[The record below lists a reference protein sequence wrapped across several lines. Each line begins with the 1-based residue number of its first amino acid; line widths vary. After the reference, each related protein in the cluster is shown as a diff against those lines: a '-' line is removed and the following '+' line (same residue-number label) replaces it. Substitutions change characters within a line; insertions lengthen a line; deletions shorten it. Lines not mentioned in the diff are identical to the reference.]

1 MSIKKDFFAPLALG
15 LGATRRAAVLLLVM
29 MLTMAQTAWAD
40 GISYLD
46 ATGTQQSC
54 TTYTTV
60 ESSSTFWNSGW
71 FVVNSNTTISDRITV
86 SGTVNLILTNN
97 ATLTASK
104 GITVGS
110 DATLNIYAQTDDEA
124 TMGALV
130 ASGVN
135 DNQQYN
141 AGIGGVDNTAA
152 GTITINGGKINAT
165 GKVGAG
171 IGSGGQS
178 GATVGTITING
189 GIVTAQDGDGWGAGI
204 GGGGI
209 LGKAST
215 INLNGGIINAAG
227 IGSGYMGG
235 DCSIT
240 VNISDGIRKIVATPV
255 QGGAC
260 IGKGEYASGSVTVN
274 FISGGNIVTGDDKD
288 AVFYDTDEGSERQI
302 RTKALNHTVTMSDN
316 LKAHITV
323 STELAITG
331 ETVTLTLGTAVD
343 ASTLKVNDGTSDL
356 TLTDAGNRNYT
367 FTMPA
372 GNVTVTATLL
382 QTYPV
387 NLPANME
394 VVGATNAADAN
405 GKYITGT
412 TVNFKASFPC
422 AASNVSDGTNT
433 LEPDANGIYSVTIG
447 TSDVTISATI
457 ERSATIDL
465 TDAPGDF
472 AAINNDVLTGSTSH
486 TVTIANGASIT
497 LNDATITGGIVCA
510 GTAEITLV
518 GTNSVTG
525 ASYKAGIQVG
535 GSGTTLTIKGNGSL
549 TANGG
554 DQSAGIGL
562 SRAWKPA
569 NDVIGGDIIIEGGNI
584 TANGSV
590 NDQWGAGIG
599 TGVIKG
605 GTGKA
610 MLGTI
615 TIKGGSVKATG
626 GSEADGIGT
635 GYTYYGCTNT
645 IGTVTIYDGIDK
657 VDASS
662 IRDFGSV
669 VYKHD
674 ETDVTAN
681 KIDYFTIIENGN
693 RRVIAPKDD
702 TDYTITIANGIEH
715 GTLTGAAT
723 AKYMEKVTITATP
736 ALGYRFSRLVVKDA
750 QNNDVASTDNSFFMP
765 KSNVTVSAV
774 FEQGVHGTTEFA
786 WGYYEDDF
794 VKEATIYDGVTTVNI
809 QKTGQ
814 DVYTGTS
821 YRIRKYEGDTYYNF
835 RLDNNENEQAIP
847 FTGTG
852 EFVYNYNPTAFY
864 VTDNNELGF
873 YDITMTDVGNGKW
886 NVSILKTAGQMD
898 VVPDQTY
905 TGSAITPE
913 PTVIAGSL
921 NLTKGTDYV
930 YSYTNNTN
938 VGTAKVRAIFQ
949 GTYAWLGSVEKEFTI
964 VPKSVTNN
972 DISITIPS
980 QEWTGSELTPV
991 ITVTDGETELTL
1003 NTDYTVTP
1011 PSGPV
1016 QNAGNYTYTIT
1027 GMGNYAGSR
1036 EATFTISLT
1045 LDPADISVNA
1055 EGTEYT
1061 IHTAG
1066 GWNAFCDLLAANT
1079 KGYFSGK
1086 TVKLDADIAVSRMA
1100 GGHEFT
1106 GTFDG
1111 GGHTLTLAYGTADAP
1126 VDAQFIAPF
1135 VETAADNSNQPV
1147 FRNLTIDGTIYA
1159 SNPQAAEHYHVGGLI
1174 GHLFGD
1180 VTIEHCNSLVHI
1192 TAPGGAGGFVGLCEH
1207 TAMFTDCLSSAVIT
1221 SPGGNNSGF
1230 VGWSRASGHAIS
1242 FDGCTF
1248 NGKLLQ
1254 QDGNGSHNGGFIGW
1268 TGSNKTVTF
1277 TNCLCAPATLASGE
1291 TMASG
1296 NSATFAR
1303 GWNATTTATNSYYTQ
1318 TFGDAQGTKPIVT
1331 ASKPSNIGDVGTAY
1345 NVSGIT
1351 AYGNGLLYGSDYY
1364 CVNSQFGEIAL
1375 AYSGSSLTATID
1387 GTSVATVSIPED
1399 VTVSSVT
1406 YNRAFTMGRPSTVM
1420 LPFSKDV
1427 NEISGGTFYT
1437 FGGVEKKNNKWEATM
1452 NEVMGS
1458 LTANT
1463 PYLFVPTGT
1472 SLTFTGG
1479 ATLNT
1484 TGGGNCL
1491 ASDTGG
1497 WEFHGT
1503 YTNKVWDEV
1512 VTHDYGFAALSG
1524 TSADDKSVEAGQFV
1538 RLTTGASAKPMRC
1551 YLSYVGVPAQ
1561 ARAMTRG
1568 AAATNEELP
1577 QSIIVRLVG
1586 SNGETTAIGT
1596 IDTKTG
1602 EMTFFDEQSG
1612 RSATTGDACQS
1623 KKAERDSEAWYTLD
1637 GVRLSGK
1644 PTKKGLYINNGKKIV
1659 IK

>member
-1 MSIKKDFFAPLALG
+1 MSIKKDFFAPLASG
-15 LGATRRAAVLLLVM
+15 LGATRRAAMLLLVM
-29 MLTMAQTAWAD
+29 MLTTATAWAD

-60 ESSSTFWNSGW
+60 ESSSTSWNSGW

-130 ASGVN
+130 ASGAN

-189 GIVTAQDGDGWGAGI
+189 GIVTAQDGSGYGAGI

-227 IGSGYMGG
+227 IGSGYLGG

-260 IGKGEYASGSVTVN
+260 IGKGKSASGSVTVN

-302 RTKALNHTVTMSDN
+302 RTKALNHTVSMSDD

-372 GNVTVTATLL
+372 GNVTVTASTAT
-382 QTYPV
+382 TYSV

-394 VVGATNAADAN
+394 IVSATNTADGS
-405 GKYITGT
+405 GKYISGT
-412 TVNFKASFPC
+412 VVTFKASFSYT
-422 AASNVSDGTNT
+422 ASNVYDGANT
-433 LEPDANGIYSVTIG
+433 LTADDSGNYSVTVG
-447 TSDVTISATI
+447 TADITVTATI
-457 ERSATIDL
+457 EHSSNIDL
-465 TDAPGDF
+465 SQAPSDF
-472 AAINNDVLTGSTSH
+472 TVVDGNVLTGSTSH

-562 SRAWKPA
+562 SRAWNPA

-590 NDQWGAGIG
+590 NDKWGAGIG

-605 GTGKA
+605 GTA

-626 GSEADGIGT
+626 GSEANGIGT
-635 GYTYYGCTNT
+635 GYTYGGCTNT
-645 IGTVTIYDGIDK
+645 IGTVTIYDGIDM

-662 IRDFGSV
+662 IKNFNNVIYMHG
-669 VYKHD
+669 
-674 ETDVTAN
+674 ETNVTAN

-750 QNNDVASTDNSFFMP
+750 QDNDVASTGNSFFMP
-765 KSNVTVSAV
+765 KSDVTVSAV
-774 FEQGVHGTTEFA
+774 FEQGTHGTTEFV
-786 WGYYEDDF
+786 WGYIGDYYNPF
-794 VKEATIYDGVTTVNI
+794 TLEATIYDGVTTVNLQQGKEYNI
-809 QKTGQ
+809 GKDYYEDEPGMGYCDNTFRLDEDPYAEGRDIPYSGGTG
-814 DVYTGTS
+814 S
-821 YRIRKYEGDTYYNF
+821 FMEGGYGNF
-835 RLDNNENEQAIP
+835 RLNGDA
-847 FTGTG
+847 
-852 EFVYNYNPTAFY
+852 
-864 VTDNNELGF
+864 GF

-905 TGSAITPE
+905 IGSAITPE
-913 PTVIAGSL
+913 PLVIAGSL

-938 VGTAKVRAIFQ
+938 VGTAKVRATFQ
-949 GTYAWLGSVEKEFTI
+949 GDYASLGYVEKEFNI
-964 VPKSVTNN
+964 VKATPAVNAPTAVADLVYK
-972 DISITIPS
+972 
-980 QEWTGSELTPV
+980 GSAQALVNAGSTDFG
-991 ITVTDGETELTL
+991 TLLYSLDGETYSEDIPTG
-1003 NTDYTVTP
+1003 TDAGTYTVYYKVEG
-1011 PSGPV
+1011 SDNW
-1016 QNAGNYTYTIT
+1016 NAVAAQTIEVTIT
-1027 GMGNYAGSR
+1027 YFDAS
-1036 EATFTISLT
+1036 
-1045 LDPADISVNA
+1045 
-1055 EGTEYT
+1055 
-1061 IHTAG
+1061 
-1066 GWNAFCDLLAANT
+1066 LAAIVDNSDVISNIITNYDSKADVTLSDRTLYKDGNWNT
-1079 KGYFSGK
+1079 LCLPFSLSAAQIAANANFAGATLMTMDVTEKNGFDVEDGTLYLWFK
-1086 TVKLDADIAVSRMA
+1086 TATEIEAGVPYLVKW
-1100 GGHEFT
+1100 EK
-1106 GTFDG
+1106 
-1111 GGHTLTLAYGTADAP
+1111 
-1126 VDAQFIAPF
+1126 
-1135 VETAADNSNQPV
+1135 AADYEGNEASYEISNPV
-1147 FRNLTIDGTIYA
+1147 FEDVII
-1159 SNPQAAEHYHVGGLI
+1159 SN
-1174 GHLFGD
+1174 
-1180 VTIEHCNSLVHI
+1180 S
-1192 TAPGGAGGFVGLCEH
+1192 TA
-1207 TAMFTDCLSSAVIT
+1207 
-1221 SPGGNNSGF
+1221 
-1230 VGWSRASGHAIS
+1230 
-1242 FDGCTF
+1242 
-1248 NGKLLQ
+1248 Q
-1254 QDGNGSHNGGFIGW
+1254 
-1268 TGSNKTVTF
+1268 
-1277 TNCLCAPATLASGE
+1277 TLASE
-1291 TMASG
+1291 TAGLETVQM
-1296 NSATFAR
+1296 
-1303 GWNATTTATNSYYTQ
+1303 
-1318 TFGDAQGTKPIVT
+1318 
-1331 ASKPSNIGDVGTAY
+1331 VGT
-1345 NVSGIT
+1345 
-1351 AYGNGLLYGSDYY
+1351 
-1364 CVNSQFGEIAL
+1364 
-1375 AYSGSSLTATID
+1375 YSPVG
-1387 GTSVATVSIPED
+1387 
-1399 VTVSSVT
+1399 VT
-1406 YNRAFTMGRPSTVM
+1406 
-1420 LPFSKDV
+1420 
-1427 NEISGGTFYT
+1427 
-1437 FGGVEKKNNKWEATM
+1437 
-1452 NEVMGS
+1452 
-1458 LTANT
+1458 
-1463 PYLFVPTGT
+1463 
-1472 SLTFTGG
+1472 
-1479 ATLNT
+1479 
-1484 TGGGNCL
+1484 
-1491 ASDTGG
+1491 
-1497 WEFHGT
+1497 
-1503 YTNKVWDEV
+1503 
-1512 VTHDYGFAALSG
+1512 
-1524 TSADDKSVEAGQFV
+1524 ADDKSILFLGDANTLYYSTVDRQIRSYRAYFSVPYINGHAEAKARAFALSFDGEE
-1538 RLTTGASAKPMRC
+1538 TTGILEVS
-1551 YLSYVGVPAQ
+1551 SNS
-1561 ARAMTRG
+1561 
-1568 AAATNEELP
+1568 NE
-1577 QSIIVRLVG
+1577 VK
-1586 SNGETTAIGT
+1586 
-1596 IDTKTG
+1596 D
-1602 EMTFFDEQSG
+1602 D
-1612 RSATTGDACQS
+1612 
-1623 KKAERDSEAWYTLD
+1623 AWYSLD

-1644 PTKKGLYINNGKKIV
+1644 PTQRGLYINKGKKILV
-1659 IK
+1659 K

>member
-1 MSIKKDFFAPLALG
+1 MSIKKNFFAPLASG
-15 LGATRRAAVLLLVM
+15 LGATRRAAMLLLVM
-29 MLTMAQTAWAD
+29 LLTTATAWAD

-54 TTYTTV
+54 
-60 ESSSTFWNSGW
+60 GW

-130 ASGVN
+130 ASGAN
-135 DNQQYN
+135 DNRQYN

-189 GIVTAQDGDGWGAGI
+189 GIVTAQDGDGYGAGI

-227 IGSGYMGG
+227 IGSGYLGG

-260 IGKGEYASGSVTVN
+260 IGKGKSASGSVTVN

-302 RTKALNHTVTMSDN
+302 RTKALNHTVAMSDD

-372 GNVTVTATLL
+372 GNVTVTASTAT
-382 QTYPV
+382 TYSV

-394 VVGATNAADAN
+394 IVSATNTADGS
-405 GKYITGT
+405 GKYISGT
-412 TVNFKASFPC
+412 VVTFKASFSYT
-422 AASNVSDGTNT
+422 ASNVYDGANT
-433 LEPDANGIYSVTIG
+433 LTADDSGNYSVTVG
-447 TSDVTISATI
+447 TADITVTATI
-457 ERSATIDL
+457 EHSSNIDL
-465 TDAPGDF
+465 SQAPSDF
-472 AAINNDVLTGSTSH
+472 TVVDGDVLTGSTSH

-562 SRAWKPA
+562 SRAWNPA

-590 NDQWGAGIG
+590 NDKWGAGIG

-605 GTGKA
+605 GTA

-626 GSEADGIGT
+626 GSEANGIGT
-635 GYTYYGCTNT
+635 GYTYGGCTNT
-645 IGTVTIYDGIDK
+645 IGTVTIYDGIDM

-662 IRDFGSV
+662 IKNFNNVIYMHG
-669 VYKHD
+669 
-674 ETDVTAN
+674 ETNVTAN
-681 KIDYFTIIENGN
+681 KSDYFTIIENGN

-750 QNNDVASTDNSFFMP
+750 QNNDVASTGNSFFMP
-765 KSNVTVSAV
+765 KSNVTVSAE

-786 WGYYEDDF
+786 WGYIGDYYNPF
-794 VKEATIYDGVTTVNI
+794 TLEATIYDGVTTVNLQQGKEYNI
-809 QKTGQ
+809 GKDYHEDEPGMGYCDNTFRLDEDPYAEGRDIPYSGGTG
-814 DVYTGTS
+814 S
-821 YRIRKYEGDTYYNF
+821 FMEGGYGNF
-835 RLDNNENEQAIP
+835 RLNGDA
-847 FTGTG
+847 
-852 EFVYNYNPTAFY
+852 
-864 VTDNNELGF
+864 GF

-905 TGSAITPE
+905 TGSEIKPE
-913 PTVIAGSL
+913 PLVMAGSL

-930 YSYTNNTN
+930 YSYENNEN
-938 VGTAKVRAIFQ
+938 VGTAKVIATFQ
-949 GTYAWLGSVEKEFTI
+949 GDYASLGHVEKEFKI
-964 VPKSVTNN
+964 VKSMTNN

-980 QEWTGSELTPV
+980 QTWTGDELTPDIIV
-991 ITVTDGETELTL
+991 KDGETVLTE
-1003 NTDYTVTP
+1003 NTDYTVTA

-1016 QNAGNYTYTIT
+1016 EDSGNHAYTIT

-1036 EATFTISLT
+1036 EAMFTITPYL
-1045 LDPADISVNA
+1045 ADQFGAVYVYQDQNGKTA
-1055 EGTEYT
+1055 LLEGTSVE
-1061 IHTAG
+1061 
-1066 GWNAFCDLLAANT
+1066 
-1079 KGYFSGK
+1079 
-1086 TVKLDADIAVSRMA
+1086 
-1100 GGHEFT
+1100 
-1106 GTFDG
+1106 
-1111 GGHTLTLAYGTADAP
+1111 P
-1126 VDAQFIAPF
+1126 VDIP
-1135 VETAADNSNQPV
+1135 S
-1147 FRNLTIDGTIYA
+1147 
-1159 SNPQAAEHYHVGGLI
+1159 
-1174 GHLFGD
+1174 
-1180 VTIEHCNSLVHI
+1180 
-1192 TAPGGAGGFVGLCEH
+1192 
-1207 TAMFTDCLSSAVIT
+1207 VI
-1221 SPGGNNSGF
+1221 
-1230 VGWSRASGHAIS
+1230 
-1242 FDGCTF
+1242 
-1248 NGKLLQ
+1248 
-1254 QDGNGSHNGGFIGW
+1254 
-1268 TGSNKTVTF
+1268 NKTVNHVTNNRVF
-1277 TNCLCAPATLASGE
+1277 TPG
-1291 TMASG
+1291 
-1296 NSATFAR
+1296 
-1303 GWNATTTATNSYYTQ
+1303 
-1318 TFGDAQGTKPIVT
+1318 
-1331 ASKPSNIGDVGTAY
+1331 
-1345 NVSGIT
+1345 
-1351 AYGNGLLYGSDYY
+1351 
-1364 CVNSQFGEIAL
+1364 
-1375 AYSGSSLTATID
+1375 
-1387 GTSVATVSIPED
+1387 VA
-1399 VTVSSVT
+1399 
-1406 YNRAFTMGRPSTVM
+1406 STVM
-1420 LPFSKDV
+1420 LPFNYTCSG
-1427 NEISGGTFYT
+1427 EEGGTFYK
-1437 FGGVEKKNNKWEATM
+1437 FVGVKKENDKWVATM
-1452 NEVMGS
+1452 QETGNDANNEGT
-1458 LTANT
+1458 LIANT
-1463 PYLFVPTGT
+1463 PYLFMPTAT
-1472 SLTFTGG
+1472 EMTFPNINGSV
-1479 ATLNT
+1479 TLST
-1484 TGGGNCL
+1484 EGGGNCVT
-1491 ASDTGG
+1491 ADPGSHWT
-1497 WEFHGT
+1497 FKGT
-1503 YTNKVWDEV
+1503 YWFKEWNSNDYYYTAEEIGRA
-1512 VTHDYGFAALSG
+1512 YGFAGVAKDG
-1524 TSADDKSVEAGQFV
+1524 INVGDFV
-1538 RLTTGASAKPMRC
+1538 RVASGAKIRPMRA
-1551 YLSYVGVPAQ
+1551 YLLWNDMPNAAN
-1561 ARAMTRG
+1561 ARALTRG
-1568 AAATNEELP
+1568 TAATEEELP
-1577 QSIIVRLVG
+1577 QSITVHLVG
-1586 SNGETTAIGT
+1586 SNGETTSIGT
-1596 IDTKTG
+1596 LDTETG
-1602 EMTFFDEQSG
+1602 EMTF
-1612 RSATTGDACQS
+1612 
-1623 KKAERDSEAWYTLD
+1623 DSEAWYTLD

-1644 PTKKGLYINNGKKIV
+1644 PTKKGLYINNGRKVV

>member
-1 MSIKKDFFAPLALG
+1 MSIKKNFFAPLFKG
-15 LGATRRAAVLLLVM
+15 LGATRRAAMTLLVM
-29 MLTMAQTAWAD
+29 MLTTATAWAD

-130 ASGVN
+130 ASGAN
-135 DNQQYN
+135 DNRQYN

-189 GIVTAQDGDGWGAGI
+189 GIVTAQDGDGYGAGI

-209 LGKAST
+209 LGKASI

-227 IGSGYMGG
+227 IGSGYLGG

-260 IGKGEYASGSVTVN
+260 IGKGKSASGSVTVN
-274 FISGGNIVTGDDKD
+274 FISGGNLVTGDDKD

-302 RTKALNHTVTMSDN
+302 RTKALNHTVAMSDD

-372 GNVTVTATLL
+372 GNVTVTASTAT
-382 QTYPV
+382 TYSV

-394 VVGATNAADAN
+394 IVSATNTADGS
-405 GKYITGT
+405 GKYISGT
-412 TVNFKASFPC
+412 VVTFKASFSYT
-422 AASNVSDGTNT
+422 ASNVYDGANT
-433 LEPDANGIYSVTIG
+433 LTADDSGNYSVTVG
-447 TSDVTISATI
+447 TADITVTATI
-457 ERSATIDL
+457 EHSSNIDL
-465 TDAPGDF
+465 SQAPSDF
-472 AAINNDVLTGSTSH
+472 TVVDGNVLTGSTSH

-554 DQSAGIGL
+554 EQSAGIGL
-562 SRAWKPA
+562 SRAWNPA

-590 NDQWGAGIG
+590 NDKWGAGIG

-605 GTGKA
+605 GTA

-626 GSEADGIGT
+626 GSEANGIGT
-635 GYTYYGCTNT
+635 GYTYGGCTNT
-645 IGTVTIYDGIDK
+645 IGTVTIYDGIDM

-662 IRDFGSV
+662 IKNFNNVIYMHG
-669 VYKHD
+669 
-674 ETDVTAN
+674 ETNVTAN

-715 GTLTGAAT
+715 GTLTGTAT

-750 QNNDVASTDNSFFMP
+750 QNNDVASTGNSFFMP
-765 KSNVTVSAV
+765 KSDVTVSAV
-774 FEQGVHGTTEFA
+774 FEQGTHGTTEFV
-786 WGYYEDDF
+786 WGYIGDYYNPF
-794 VKEATIYDGVTTVNI
+794 TLEATIYDGVTTVNLQQGKEYNI
-809 QKTGQ
+809 GKDYFEDEPGMGYCDNTFRLDEDPYAEGRDIPYSGGTG
-814 DVYTGTS
+814 S
-821 YRIRKYEGDTYYNF
+821 FMEGGYGNF
-835 RLDNNENEQAIP
+835 RLNGDA
-847 FTGTG
+847 
-852 EFVYNYNPTAFY
+852 
-864 VTDNNELGF
+864 GF

-913 PTVIAGSL
+913 PLVIAGSL

-930 YSYTNNTN
+930 YSYENNEN
-938 VGTAKVRAIFQ
+938 VGTAKVRATFQ
-949 GTYAWLGSVEKEFTI
+949 GTYESLGHVEKEFKI
-964 VPKSVTNN
+964 VKSMTNN

-980 QEWTGSELTPV
+980 QTWNGYELTPDIIV
-991 ITVTDGETELTL
+991 KDGETVLTE

-1011 PSGPV
+1011 PSGPI
-1016 QNAGNYTYTIT
+1016 QDSGNHAYTIT

-1036 EATFTISLT
+1036 EAMFTITPYL
-1045 LDPADISVNA
+1045 ADQFGAVYVYQDQNGKTA
-1055 EGTEYT
+1055 LLEGTSVE
-1061 IHTAG
+1061 
-1066 GWNAFCDLLAANT
+1066 
-1079 KGYFSGK
+1079 
-1086 TVKLDADIAVSRMA
+1086 
-1100 GGHEFT
+1100 
-1106 GTFDG
+1106 
-1111 GGHTLTLAYGTADAP
+1111 P
-1126 VDAQFIAPF
+1126 VDIP
-1135 VETAADNSNQPV
+1135 S
-1147 FRNLTIDGTIYA
+1147 
-1159 SNPQAAEHYHVGGLI
+1159 
-1174 GHLFGD
+1174 
-1180 VTIEHCNSLVHI
+1180 
-1192 TAPGGAGGFVGLCEH
+1192 
-1207 TAMFTDCLSSAVIT
+1207 VI
-1221 SPGGNNSGF
+1221 
-1230 VGWSRASGHAIS
+1230 
-1242 FDGCTF
+1242 
-1248 NGKLLQ
+1248 
-1254 QDGNGSHNGGFIGW
+1254 
-1268 TGSNKTVTF
+1268 NKTVNHVTNNRVF
-1277 TNCLCAPATLASGE
+1277 TPG
-1291 TMASG
+1291 
-1296 NSATFAR
+1296 
-1303 GWNATTTATNSYYTQ
+1303 
-1318 TFGDAQGTKPIVT
+1318 
-1331 ASKPSNIGDVGTAY
+1331 
-1345 NVSGIT
+1345 
-1351 AYGNGLLYGSDYY
+1351 
-1364 CVNSQFGEIAL
+1364 
-1375 AYSGSSLTATID
+1375 
-1387 GTSVATVSIPED
+1387 VA
-1399 VTVSSVT
+1399 
-1406 YNRAFTMGRPSTVM
+1406 STVM
-1420 LPFSKDV
+1420 LPFNYTCSG
-1427 NEISGGTFYT
+1427 EEGGTFYK
-1437 FGGVEKKNNKWEATM
+1437 FVGVKKENDKWVATM
-1452 NEVMGS
+1452 QETGNDANNEGT
-1458 LTANT
+1458 LIANT
-1463 PYLFVPTGT
+1463 PYLFMPTAT
-1472 SLTFTGG
+1472 EMTFPNINGSV
-1479 ATLNT
+1479 TLST
-1484 TGGGNCL
+1484 EGGGNCVT
-1491 ASDTGG
+1491 ADPGSHWT
-1497 WEFHGT
+1497 FKGT
-1503 YTNKVWDEV
+1503 YWFKEWNSNDYYYTAEEIGRA
-1512 VTHDYGFAALSG
+1512 YGFAGVAKDG
-1524 TSADDKSVEAGQFV
+1524 INVGDFV
-1538 RLTTGASAKPMRC
+1538 RVASGAKIRPMRA
-1551 YLSYVGVPAQ
+1551 YLLWNDMPNS
-1561 ARAMTRG
+1561 ARSFTRG
-1568 AAATNEELP
+1568 AAATDEELP
-1577 QSIIVRLVG
+1577 QSITVRLVG
-1586 SNGETTAIGT
+1586 SNGETTGIGKL
-1596 IDTKTG
+1596 DTETG

-1612 RSATTGDACQS
+1612 
-1623 KKAERDSEAWYTLD
+1623 KAERDSEAWYTLD

-1644 PTKKGLYINNGKKIV
+1644 PTKNGLYINNGKKIV